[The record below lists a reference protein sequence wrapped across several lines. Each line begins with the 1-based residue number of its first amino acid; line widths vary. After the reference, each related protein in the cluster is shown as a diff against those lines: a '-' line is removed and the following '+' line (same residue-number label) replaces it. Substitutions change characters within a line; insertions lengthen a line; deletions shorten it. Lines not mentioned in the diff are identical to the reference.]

1 MEEGEDEAEHWS
13 VGLESNLRQ
22 DSLIDIIKSR
32 GRDTCVGEFMSA
44 SAWTRVQNCAE
55 VLGTCL
61 DCYSP
66 YEANNNHG
74 FCLRM
79 QMSDAVR
86 SKLRDSF
93 TCQLSSTKSVWC
105 WITPVWGEAA
115 NFTNQHS
122 QNIILQTPAH
132 KCLSLFSFSS
142 IQCAAVPH
150 SS

>member
-1 MEEGEDEAEHWS
+1 
-13 VGLESNLRQ
+13 
-22 DSLIDIIKSR
+22 
-32 GRDTCVGEFMSA
+32 MSA

-79 QMSDAVR
+79 QMSGAVR

-93 TCQLSSTKSVWC
+93 TCQLSSASQFDVGSHQC
-105 WITPVWGEAA
+105 GERAA

-122 QNIILQTPAH
+122 QNIILQTPAR

-142 IQCAAVPH
+142 IQCAAVPR
-150 SS
+150 